1 VLLQIG
7 VFCSSF
13 IFSDRIAADFFD
25 QPSGSHFSRPSAGFS
40 FSGFPVGA
48 SFFRFTGQV
57 YHFSIRRVLFLQ
69 ISPSGSPFFQIHRPE
84 SPFFSLSCQVSL
96 FLSLLPGSPFFW
108 IHRPGSPFLSLSRQV
123 ALFLS
128 LLPVLPHF
136 LSFSFSLL
144 FSFSLPP
151 VGPTCLRPPG
161 CGISRARRAC
171 PTPWQSSAVRRAC
184 SRCWLRGRHAE
195 R

>member
-1 VLLQIG
+1 MLLQIG

-13 IFSDRIAADFFD
+13 IFSDRIAANFFD

-84 SPFFSLSCQVSL
+84 SPFF
-96 FLSLLPGSPFFW
+96 
-108 IHRPGSPFLSLSRQV
+108 SLSRQV